1 MSLKPKQVTC
11 QCGHTFTSSRDR
23 SWCERCANAVY
34 YHAKDKNKARL
45 NNMYVTGV
53 IVAVISF
60 LTYVFMELIAT
71 PLLSL

>member
-1 MSLKPKQVTC
+1 
-11 QCGHTFTSSRDR
+11 
-23 SWCERCANAVY
+23 
-34 YHAKDKNKARL
+34 
-45 NNMYVTGV
+45 MYVTGV